1 MNRTVCIVAAAAV
14 LLCPAHAAAQDRGA
28 AVAMPTLD
36 GVFFLRA
43 DRLTYDN
50 KKKIFTAEGG
60 VEITRGALVVH
71 ADKAV
76 MYEEEDVLE
85 AEGNVSLF
93 DGTNVVFAQ
102 KTRVQDRGLVGSL
115 VRGTIMVK
123 KTPDPQTLAKLN
135 DPECARRA
143 GRNRLYLEGDRIE
156 RTAERHY
163 KLFDSTFTPCDC
175 GDEPPSWKL
184 RALRTWADLD
194 EQAVLLLPVVYADD
208 LPVMVLPALMLP
220 VGERRSG
227 FLFPRFG
234 FTGRDGAQLQNSLF
248 LTLGRS
254 ADLTAEANFIQER
267 GMKWGLES
275 RWAPSN
281 TAWGRFYGS
290 FINDTKDFYDRN
302 RWLVQQ
308 SHFSKPA
315 DRLYVT
321 DRLHLV
327 SDNAY
332 PSDFMFDIWEREA
345 EYLKSDV
352 NVVKTFDD
360 VVIGAGAA
368 YYQDMKRGGHDLFD
382 RFGARTVQQLP
393 YASFGLAL
401 KEAPAIPVA
410 FSLEAG
416 YVHYYDPVRP
426 YADYG
431 RDATGFND
439 FGYSK
444 PDRGEFNHA
453 YEPGEPVRR
462 AHRLTLYPTL
472 AVPVNLWSIARWNN
486 AFSLR
491 HTFYDSEISRDFP
504 RHTGY
509 GVLKSGVETEV
520 SRAFAVDM
528 PDVAGMKH
536 SVVPG
541 AEYRW
546 IPFDYQRG
554 GHPVLIDEIDS
565 VSGLH
570 QVMFSLHNRL
580 DYRRPWGQYG
590 RYFDVGVMQGV
601 DVDPP
606 EGGSRLS
613 PFGVEVLAS
622 AGGFSTRDYLGY
634 EWNET
639 GLSEFA
645 SVNSISDRRG
655 DSFGVMYTYLPRSGR
670 THFSQGLEELFASR
684 FDRRLKAFGK
694 INEVTATA
702 AAKVVK
708 GLVATY
714 MANYSLITETII
726 VQSFGLQYRSPCD
739 CWSLQATMNLY
750 HYQDMPDFF
759 IIFDMSTVGEVKG

>member
-1 MNRTVCIVAAAAV
+1 MIRTVCIVAVAAAF
-14 LLCPAHAAAQDRGA
+14 LFAAPAAAQEKGA
-28 AVAMPTLD
+28 AVALPTLE

-50 KKKIFTAEGG
+50 RKKVFVAEGG

-102 KTRVQDRGLVGSL
+102 RTRVQDRGLVGSL

-123 KTPDPQTLAKLN
+123 KTPDAKTLARLS

-143 GRNRLYLEGDRIE
+143 GRNRLHLEGDRIE
-156 RTAERHY
+156 RTAEKHY
-163 KLFDSTFTPCDC
+163 KLFDSVFTPCDC

-184 RALRTWADLD
+184 RTIRAWVDMD
-194 EQAVLLLPVVYADD
+194 EQATMLMPIVYADD
-208 LPVMVLPALMLP
+208 IPVMVLPALMLP

-234 FTGRDGAQLQNSLF
+234 FTGRDGAQLQNSLY

-267 GMKWGLES
+267 GMKWGLEG
-275 RWAPSN
+275 RWAPSH

-290 FINDTKDFYDRN
+290 FINDTKDFYERS

-321 DRLHLV
+321 DRVHLV
-327 SDNAY
+327 SDNTY

-352 NVVKTFDD
+352 NVVRTFDD
-360 VVIGAGAA
+360 TVLGAGAA

-393 YASFGLAL
+393 YSSFGLAL
-401 KEAPAIPVA
+401 KEMPEIPVA
-410 FSLEAG
+410 FSVEAG
-416 YVHYYDPVRP
+416 YVHYYDPVRA

-431 RDATGFND
+431 DDRTGYND
-439 FGYSK
+439 FGYSR
-444 PDRGEFNHA
+444 PDRGEFNHK

-472 AVPVNLWSIARWNN
+472 SVPLNLASVARWNN
-486 AFSLR
+486 SFSLR
-491 HTFYDSEISRDFP
+491 HSFYQSPVSEDLSRN
-504 RHTGY
+504 TGY
-509 GVLKSGVETEV
+509 GVLKSGIETEV
-520 SRAFAVDM
+520 SRVFTVNL
-528 PDVAGMKH
+528 PDVARLRH

-546 IPFDYQRG
+546 IPYSYRDGVHR
-554 GHPVLIDEIDS
+554 VEIDEIDA

-570 QVMFSLHNRL
+570 QVMFSLHNRV
-580 DYRRPWGQYG
+580 DHKRPWGRYG
-590 RYFDVGVMQGV
+590 RYLDVGVMQGV

-606 EGGSRLS
+606 VGGSRLS
-613 PFGVEVLAS
+613 PFGVELLAS
-622 AGGFSTRDYLGY
+622 AGGFTTCDYLGY
-634 EWNET
+634 EWNDT

-645 SVNSISDRRG
+645 SVNSVSDRRG
-655 DSFGVMYTYLPRSGR
+655 DSFGVRYTYLPRSGR

-684 FDRRLKAFGK
+684 FDPRLKAFGK
-694 INEVTATA
+694 INEVVATA

-708 GLVATY
+708 GLSATY

-726 VQSFGLQYRSPCD
+726 VQTFGLRYLSPCD

-750 HYQDMPDFF
+750 HSLDMPDFF
-759 IIFDMSTVGEVKG
+759 IMFDMSTLGEVKG